1 VNNTFYDLGELAQLV
16 SRLGARG
23 VAITLSPVL
32 RETDRFIG
40 GYYKPKTVLTLDHW
54 EISYVCEGDNEEVVA
69 GPTLREA
76 VDAAL
81 ADLNRRA
88 SGTESE

>member
-1 VNNTFYDLGELAQLV
+1 VTDTWYDLGELAQLV

-23 VAITLSPVL
+23 AAITLTPAV
-32 RETDRFIG
+32 RETDGFIG
-40 GYYKPKTVLTLDHW
+40 GFHKPKTVLTTDHW
-54 EISYVCEGDNEEVVA
+54 NIRYVYDDEAEVVVE
-69 GPTLREA
+69 GRTLREA

-88 SGTESE
+88 SKEGSR